1 MTDSTTPIRL
11 SILLDR
17 SGSMTSIAGDMVGA
31 INQLFAEQRESEGS
45 VLVNLAQF
53 DSGEPFGLLLDGVP
67 LREVLDIDPRAYQPR
82 GMTPLFDAIGRMIG
96 HVDAQVAGKADE
108 TDQVVAIVTD
118 GYENASREFTRES
131 VFELVETRRKDGWAF
146 VFLGADQ
153 DSFAAGESMA
163 FSRANRGDW
172 DKTRDGTKK
181 MMTNLSGSL
190 TEHRSKPQAQRRF
203 ESDEFYREEEEGT
216 K

>member
-82 GMTPLFDAIGRMIG
+82 GTTPLFDAIGRMIG

-108 TDQVVAIVTD
+108 TD
-118 GYENASREFTRES
+118 
-131 VFELVETRRKDGWAF
+131 
-146 VFLGADQ
+146 
-153 DSFAAGESMA
+153 
-163 FSRANRGDW
+163 
-172 DKTRDGTKK
+172 
-181 MMTNLSGSL
+181 
-190 TEHRSKPQAQRRF
+190 
-203 ESDEFYREEEEGT
+203 
-216 K
+216 